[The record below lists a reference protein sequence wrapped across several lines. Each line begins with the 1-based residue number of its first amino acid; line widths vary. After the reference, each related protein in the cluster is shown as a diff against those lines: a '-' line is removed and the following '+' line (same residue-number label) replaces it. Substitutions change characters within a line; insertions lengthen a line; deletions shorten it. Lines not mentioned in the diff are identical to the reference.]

1 MCDRCSNVALLL
13 SEMMLVV
20 CFFFFFFWVLFIY
33 LLNFKALNHIDLSF
47 CTLIKGQCVLVIFEI
62 YSLIVI

>member
-1 MCDRCSNVALLL
+1 VAFAFAAA
-13 SEMMLVV
+13 VQIFNT
-20 CFFFFFFWVLFIY
+20 FFALAKSAKQKNLFIY